1 MWYSKTPPDGD
12 SGGAC
17 VLEAHSTLVLEDGL
31 DGWPEDVK
39 PDSKFKITIKNKK
52 EFTVTA
58 GEPLLNSMEK
68 NGVIVPSLCRSGEC
82 SLCRVKLISG
92 KVYQPEGVKLRQA
105 DRRFGYIHSCAAF
118 PITDCEIM
126 L

>member
-1 MWYSKTPPDGD
+1 
-12 SGGAC
+12 
-17 VLEAHSTLVLEDGL
+17 
-31 DGWPEDVK
+31 
-39 PDSKFKITIKNKK
+39 
-52 EFTVTA
+52 
-58 GEPLLNSMEK
+58 
-68 NGVIVPSLCRSGEC
+68 GEC